1 MLAALETIGTG
12 LEAVQTQMDSI
23 ANNISNVNTYGYK
36 QSLPVF
42 QTLLYQNQV
51 QPGAASSGNTLY
63 PSGMDLGTGVTV
75 AAEVP
80 VLTQGN
86 LTQTSNSLDVA
97 IQGNGYFQILQPDG
111 QIAYTRD
118 GAFQLNQNGQIVT
131 ADGYQVLPNITVPP
145 NATSVTI
152 AADGTLS
159 VTTPTASNAV
169 VIGQMQLAN
178 FINPQGLQPVGQ
190 NLSLATTASGPAIT
204 GTPQTNGLGSVNQGY
219 LEDSNTNVVSSMV
232 DLISAERAYQLGTDV
247 AQAAG
252 SELGYLAQM
261 ANGA

>member
-12 LEAVQTQMDSI
+12 LQAVQTQMDSI

-42 QTLLYQNQV
+42 ETLLYQNQI
-51 QPGAASSGNTLY
+51 QPGASSSGDTLY
-63 PSGMDLGTGVTV
+63 PSGMDLGTGVKV

-86 LTQTSNSLDVA
+86 LTQTSNPLDVA
-97 IQGNGYFQILQPDG
+97 IQGNGYFQVLQPDG
-111 QIAYTRD
+111 ELAYTRD

-131 ADGYQVLPNITVPP
+131 ADGYEVLPNITVPA

-152 AADGTLS
+152 GADGTIS
-159 VTTPTASNAV
+159 VTTPTSTNAV

-178 FINPQGLQPVGQ
+178 FINAQGLQPVGQ
-190 NLSLATTASGPAIT
+190 NLYLSTTSSGPAIT
-204 GTPQTNGLGSVNQGY
+204 GAPEQNGLGSINQGY

-247 AQAAG
+247 AQSAG

-261 ANGA
+261 GSNA

>member
-42 QTLLYQNQV
+42 ETLLYQNQI
-51 QPGAASSGNTLY
+51 QPGASSSGDTLY
-63 PSGMDLGTGVTV
+63 PSGMDLGTGVKV

-86 LTQTSNSLDVA
+86 LTQTSNPLDVA
-97 IQGNGYFQILQPDG
+97 IQGNGYFQVLQPDG
-111 QIAYTRD
+111 QLAYTRD

-131 ADGYQVLPNITVPP
+131 ADGYEVLPNITVPT

-152 AADGTLS
+152 GADGTIS
-159 VTTPTASNAV
+159 VTTPTSTNAV

-178 FINPQGLQPVGQ
+178 FINAQGLQPVGQ
-190 NLSLATTASGPAIT
+190 NLYLATTSSGPAIT
-204 GTPQTNGLGSVNQGY
+204 GTPETNGLGSINQGY

-247 AQAAG
+247 AQSAG

-261 ANGA
+261 ASSA

>member
-12 LEAVQTQMDSI
+12 LQAVQTQMDTI

-42 QTLLYQNQV
+42 ETLLYQNQI
-51 QPGAASSGNTLY
+51 QPGASSSGSTLY
-63 PSGMDLGTGVTV
+63 PSGMDQGTGVTV

-86 LTQTSNSLDVA
+86 LTQTSNPLDVA
-97 IQGNGYFQILQPDG
+97 IQGNGYFQVLQPDG
-111 QIAYTRD
+111 QLAYTRD

-131 ADGYQVLPNITVPP
+131 ADGYKVLPNMTVPT

-152 AADGTLS
+152 GADGTIS
-159 VTTPTASNAV
+159 VTTPTSSNAV

-178 FINPQGLQPVGQ
+178 FINAQGLQPVGQ
-190 NLSLATTASGPAIT
+190 NLYLATTSSGPAIT
-204 GTPQTNGLGSVNQGY
+204 GTPETNGLGSINQGY

-247 AQAAG
+247 AQSAG

-261 ANGA
+261 AANA

>member
-1 MLAALETIGTG
+1 MLASLETIGTG
-12 LEAVQTQMDSI
+12 LEAVQTQMDTI
-23 ANNISNVNTYGYK
+23 ANNISNVNTYGFK

-42 QTLLYQNQV
+42 ETLLYQNQV
-51 QPGAASSGNTLY
+51 QPGASSSGSTLY
-63 PSGMDLGTGVTV
+63 PSGMDQGTGVKV

-86 LTQTSNSLDVA
+86 LTETSNQLDVA
-97 IQGNGYFQILQPDG
+97 IQGNGYFQVLQPDG

-131 ADGYQVLPNITVPP
+131 ADGYEVLPDITVPT

-152 AADGTLS
+152 GADGTIS
-159 VTTPTASNAV
+159 VTTPASANAV

-178 FINPQGLQPVGQ
+178 FINAQGLQPVGQ
-190 NLSLATTASGPAIT
+190 NLYLATTSSGPAIT
-204 GTPQTNGLGSVNQGY
+204 GTPETNGLGSVNQGY
-219 LEDSNTNVVSSMV
+219 LEDSNTDVVSSMV

-247 AQAAG
+247 AQSAG

-261 ANGA
+261 ASNA

>member
-42 QTLLYQNQV
+42 ETLLYQNQI
-51 QPGAASSGNTLY
+51 QPGASSSGDTLY
-63 PSGMDLGTGVTV
+63 PSGMDLGTGVKV

-86 LTQTSNSLDVA
+86 LTQTSNPLDVA
-97 IQGNGYFQILQPDG
+97 IQGNGYFQVLQPDG
-111 QIAYTRD
+111 QLAYTRD

-152 AADGTLS
+152 AADGTIS
-159 VTTPTASNAV
+159 VTTPTSTNAV
-169 VIGQMQLAN
+169 VIGQIQLAN
-178 FINPQGLQPVGQ
+178 FINAQGLQPVGQ
-190 NLSLATTASGPAIT
+190 NLYLATTSSGPAIT
-204 GTPQTNGLGSVNQGY
+204 GTPETNGLGSINQGY

-247 AQAAG
+247 AQSAG

-261 ANGA
+261 AANA

>member
-12 LEAVQTQMDSI
+12 LQAVQTQMDSI

-42 QTLLYQNQV
+42 ETLLYQNQI
-51 QPGAASSGNTLY
+51 QPGASSSGDTLY
-63 PSGMDLGTGVTV
+63 PSGMDLGTGVKV

-97 IQGNGYFQILQPDG
+97 IQGNGYFQVLQPDG
-111 QIAYTRD
+111 QLAYTRD

-131 ADGYQVLPNITVPP
+131 ADGYEVLPNITVPA

-152 AADGTLS
+152 GADGTIS
-159 VTTPTASNAV
+159 VTTPTSTNAV

-178 FINPQGLQPVGQ
+178 FINAQGLQPVGQ
-190 NLSLATTASGPAIT
+190 NLYLSTTSSGPAIT
-204 GTPQTNGLGSVNQGY
+204 GTPETNGLGSINQGY

-247 AQAAG
+247 AQSAG

-261 ANGA
+261 ASNA

>member
-12 LEAVQTQMDSI
+12 LQAVQTQMDSI

-42 QTLLYQNQV
+42 ETLLYQNQI
-51 QPGAASSGNTLY
+51 QPGASSSGDTLY
-63 PSGMDLGTGVTV
+63 PSGMDLGTGVKV

-86 LTQTSNSLDVA
+86 LTQTSNPLDVA
-97 IQGNGYFQILQPDG
+97 IQGNGYFQVLQPDG
-111 QIAYTRD
+111 ELAYTRD

-131 ADGYQVLPNITVPP
+131 ADGYEVLPNITVPA

-152 AADGTLS
+152 GADGTIS
-159 VTTPTASNAV
+159 VTTPTSTNAV

-178 FINPQGLQPVGQ
+178 FINAQGLQPVGQ
-190 NLSLATTASGPAIT
+190 NLYLSTTSSGPAIT
-204 GTPQTNGLGSVNQGY
+204 GAPEQNGLGSINQGY

-247 AQAAG
+247 AQSAG

-261 ANGA
+261 ASNA

>member
-23 ANNISNVNTYGYK
+23 ANNISNVNTFGYK

-42 QTLLYQNQV
+42 ESLLYQNQV
-51 QPGAASSGNTLY
+51 QPGAESSGNTLY
-63 PSGMDLGTGVTV
+63 PSGLDIGTGVKI

-86 LTQTSNSLDVA
+86 PTQTGDPFDLE
-97 IQGNGYFQILQPDG
+97 IQGSGFFQILQPDG

-118 GAFQLNQNGQIVT
+118 GAFQLNQNGQLVT
-131 ADGYQVLPNITVPP
+131 ADGFQVLPAITLPA
-145 NATSVTI
+145 NETSVTI
-152 AADGTLS
+152 GTDGTIS
-159 VTTPTASNAV
+159 VTTPASANAT
-169 VIGQMQLAN
+169 VIGQIQLAN

-190 NLSLATTASGPAIT
+190 NLYLATTSSGAAIT
-204 GTPQTNGLGSVNQGY
+204 GAPQTNGLGSVNQDT
-219 LEDSNTNVVSSMV
+219 LEDSNTDVVSSMV

-252 SELGYLAQM
+252 TDLGFLAQM
-261 ANGA
+261 VTNA